1 MSQYSLQTIEEG
13 VFKGK
18 KFRHTLE
25 TPRRTSIIDWIQA
38 ITGYEKNVASNTFAK
53 IKRQHPEVCRRLA
66 YVRFDGNQLETP
78 CTDAVGLLAILDKL
92 PRKYVAQF
100 QKERDTL
107 LARYFGGDTSMADEV
122 HAIRQAQQAAPDT
135 HGMRVFGEAVEHGQ
149 IGNLQNANAQCTTAI
164 NTAAIEWH
172 GKRDLSKEKTK
183 EKSAAIKDHMP
194 DANCGTYAR
203 TNARI
208 CKAVT
213 GMNPG
218 QLKVKAGVKKY
229 KSARDLMTTSQLGV
243 VCALE
248 EACKNLAGPNME
260 ANFNKA
266 ADLIEAGLKLGGLH
280 GVYITAPPKLS
291 KEDKLALM
299 QADKPTHEQLPPPA
313 KRPKTVLKNIKYYMC
328 NVTNAH

>member
-1 MSQYSLQTIEEG
+1 MSASFVLTTIDDG
-13 VFKGK
+13 AFKGAS
-18 KFRHTLE
+18 FRCTNDI
-25 TPRRTSIIDWIQA
+25 PQRVAVVDWIQA
-38 ITGYEKNVASNTFAK
+38 VAQCSYVNARQLLCR
-53 IKRQHPEVCRRLA
+53 IKSKYPELFQSQVQFEGQGQIKVWVA
-66 YVRFDGNQLETP
+66 
-78 CTDAVGLLAILDKL
+78 DAVGLLAILDKL

-122 HAIRQAQQAAPDT
+122 HAIRQAQQAAPHT

-149 IGNLQNANAQCTTAI
+149 IGNLQNANAQCTTTI

-243 VCALE
+243 VCVLE
-248 EACKNLAGPNME
+248 EACKNLAGPDME

-266 ADLIEAGLKLGGLH
+266 AEFFEQGMKMSGLH
-280 GVYITAPPKLS
+280 GVFIKAPPKLS

-299 QADKPTHEQLPPPA
+299 QADEHTREQLPPS
-313 KRPKTVLKNIKYYMC
+313 KRPKTVLNNIKYYMC